1 MAIRKIRLKDDELL
15 RKKSRKVEKIT
26 PAIETLVADMAETM
40 YEANGVGLAAP
51 QVGIL
56 RRIVVID
63 VGDELFEMINP
74 EIIKTEG
81 EQTGSEGCL
90 SLPGESATVT
100 RPQKVTVRYMD
111 LKGDEYELEGEDL
124 LARAI
129 CHEVDHLEG
138 ILYIDK
144 ALPNTRKV
152 EEAEKGSLEDRINK
166 IEN

>member
-15 RKKSRKVEKIT
+15 RKKARKVEKIT

>member
-15 RKKSRKVEKIT
+15 RKKARKVEKIT

-74 EIIKTEG
+74 QIIKTEG